1 MKIDHIKSQNTCSND
16 FFFAKTHV
24 KSQETK
30 LDKLKYPKTHKFAS
44 KRQKN
49 NLFLILTCYTTQMDA
64 MGNS

>member
-1 MKIDHIKSQNTCSND
+1 MI
-16 FFFAKTHV
+16 FFAKTHV

-44 KRQKN
+44 KQHFFF
-49 NLFLILTCYTTQMDA
+49 FLILTCYTTQMDA

>member
-1 MKIDHIKSQNTCSND
+1 MI
-16 FFFAKTHV
+16 FFAKTHV

-49 NLFLILTCYTTQMDA
+49 NIFLILTCYTTQMDA